1 MLTASPTTTDAASSS
16 MLESRFHRSARRA
29 LSYRRLL
36 MMLNHIGLFLLSTW
50 AAFLL
55 RFDGAIPAEQAA
67 VMLATLPL
75 LVLLRAVAFLGYR
88 LYEDVW
94 RHASVWDV
102 LNIVRATLV
111 SSAAFFVIA
120 HLLLRHTAYPRSII
134 LIDALVLIFL
144 SSAARLSRR
153 MLHYRT
159 TAHCRRVLIFGAG
172 DAGEVVARELKKNAH
187 HGYRPVGFVD
197 DDPEKIG
204 SRIHGVPV
212 LGGRAALEDIVRK
225 SAPDEILVAIPR
237 AAPATIRS
245 IVQTLEPFRLP
256 FKTVP
261 ALEDIVA
268 GRAGLSE
275 IRTLAIED
283 LLVRPPVSFDLQ
295 RLRSLVSR
303 RRVLVTGAAGSIG
316 SELCRQIARLLPST
330 LVLFERHEAGL
341 WEIDYDLR
349 QQQPGEL
356 KVEAVVGDVTDREQV
371 GRLFARYHPDLVFHA
386 AAHKHVP
393 LMESHPCEAA
403 KNNILGTVTVA
414 SVALQ
419 SDVDRL
425 VFISTDKAVNPSSVM
440 GATKRVAEL
449 AVQELAAQAK
459 REFLCV
465 RFGNVLGSSGS
476 VVPLFLKQIE
486 AGGPVTVTHPEVR
499 RYFMLLSEAVH
510 LVLHAAALGGCG
522 ALYVLEMGEQVR
534 ILEMARNLIRLAGH
548 IPGREIPI
556 AFTGLRPGEKLSEEL
571 TEREER
577 LEPSEVSKILRVAVN
592 SSGPRILD
600 RIPTFEKL
608 IAEGSNES
616 LLALLDEIFPHFHAT
631 RAGTAPSAA
640 A

>member
-1 MLTASPTTTDAASSS
+1 MLTAAPPTGATTALDGRLDDTPAP
-16 MLESRFHRSARRA
+16 RA
-29 LSYRRLL
+29 LPCRRLL
-36 MMLNHIGLFLLSTW
+36 MLLSHVGLFMLSNWT
-50 AAFLL
+50 AFLL
-55 RFDGAIPAEQAA
+55 RFDGTIPPEQVHLMVGA
-67 VMLATLPL
+67 LPL
-75 LVLLRAVAFLGYR
+75 LVLLRAVAFFAYR

-102 LNIVRATLV
+102 FNILRATAI
-111 SSAAFFVIA
+111 SSVALFAAT
-120 HLLLRHTAYPRSII
+120 HLLLGRTAYPRSVM
-134 LIDALVLIFL
+134 LIDALVLVFL
-144 SSAARLSRR
+144 SSAARLARR

-159 TAHCRRVLIFGAG
+159 RAGRRRVLIFGAG

-197 DDPEKIG
+197 DDPRKLG

-212 LGGRAALEDIVRK
+212 LGGRAVLPAIVRK
-225 SAPDEILVAIPR
+225 TAPDEILVAIPH
-237 AAPATIRS
+237 AAPATMRS
-245 IVQTLEPFRLP
+245 IVQMLEPFRLP

-261 ALEDIVA
+261 ALEDVVA
-268 GRAGLSE
+268 GRAGLGE

-283 LLVRPPVSFDLQ
+283 LLVRPPVSLDVQ
-295 RLRSLVSR
+295 RVRALISGR
-303 RRVLVTGAAGSIG
+303 RILVTGAAGSIG
-316 SELCRQIARLLPST
+316 SELCRQIAALEPSR

-349 QQQPGEL
+349 RRRSGDVH
-356 KVEAVVGDVTDREQV
+356 VEAVVGDITDRQQV
-371 GRLFARYHPDLVFHA
+371 SRLLARHRPDVVFHA

-403 KNNILGTVTVA
+403 KNNVLGTFTIAAAAVE
-414 SVALQ
+414 
-419 SDVDRL
+419 SDVERL

-449 AVQELAAQAK
+449 TVQELAAQAR

-476 VVPLFLKQIE
+476 VIPLFLKQIE

-510 LVLHAAALGGCG
+510 LVLHAGTLGGCG
-522 ALYVLEMGEQVR
+522 ALYVFDMGEQVR
-534 ILEMARNLIRLAGH
+534 ILEMAHNLIRLAGH

-571 TEREER
+571 TEHEER
-577 LEPSEVSKILRVAVN
+577 LEPSEVSKILRVTVN
-592 SSGPRILD
+592 HRATPILD
-600 RIPTFEKL
+600 RIPAFEEL
-608 IAEGSNES
+608 AARGDNQG
-616 LLALLDEIFPHFHAT
+616 LLALLDEIFPHFHAA
-631 RAGTAPSAA
+631 RNGAARRTAA
-640 A
+640 

>member
-1 MLTASPTTTDAASSS
+1 MLTAVAGSSPTVDSA
-16 MLESRFHRSARRA
+16 LRSTPARRA
-29 LSYRRLL
+29 LPYRRLL
-36 MMLNHIGLFLLSTW
+36 MLLNHIGLFVLSNW

-55 RFDGAIPAEQAA
+55 RFDGAIPDEYAA
-67 VMLATLPL
+67 LLVGTLPL
-75 LVLLRAVAFLGYR
+75 LVIVRAVAFFAHR
-88 LYEDVW
+88 LYDDVW

-102 LNIVRATLV
+102 LNIVRATV
-111 SSAAFFVIA
+111 ISGAVFFAIT
-120 HLLLRHTAYPRSII
+120 HLILRQTAYPRSVI
-134 LIDALVLIFL
+134 LIDTLVLIFL
-144 SSAARLSRR
+144 TSAARLARR
-153 MLHYRT
+153 MFHYRT
-159 TAHCRRVLIFGAG
+159 RANRRRVLIFGAG
-172 DAGEVVARELKKNAH
+172 DAGEVVARELKKNTH

-197 DDPEKIG
+197 DDPRKVG

-212 LGGRAALEDIVRK
+212 LGGHADLADIVRK
-225 SAPDEILVAIPR
+225 TAPDEILVALPR
-237 AAPATIRS
+237 AAPATIRG

-268 GRAGLSE
+268 GRARIGE

-295 RLRSLVSR
+295 RLRSLVNH

-316 SELCRQIARLLPST
+316 SELCRQLAGLQPST

-341 WEIDYDLR
+341 WEIDYDVR
-349 QQQPGEL
+349 QQRPATVTV
-356 KVEAVVGDVTDREQV
+356 KSVVGDVTDREQV
-371 GRLFARYHPDLVFHA
+371 GRLFACHRPDLVFHA

-403 KNNILGTVTVA
+403 KNNVLGTFTVA
-414 SVALQ
+414 QAALH
-419 SDVDRL
+419 SGVERL

-440 GATKRVAEL
+440 GATKRIAEM
-449 AVQELAAQAK
+449 AVQELATQAA

-476 VVPLFLKQIE
+476 VIPLFLKQIE
-486 AGGPVTVTHPEVR
+486 AGGPVTVTHPEVK
-499 RYFMLLSEAVH
+499 RYFMRLSEAVH
-510 LVLHAAALGGCG
+510 LVLHAAALGGSG

-577 LEPSEVSKILRVAVN
+577 LEPSEVNKILRVTGNGHAT
-592 SSGPRILD
+592 GALD
-600 RIPTFEKL
+600 QIPKFREL
-608 IAEGSNES
+608 VAEGDNEAV
-616 LLALLDEIFPHFHAT
+616 LALLDEIFPSFGAM
-631 RAGTAPSAA
+631 RRDPPRRVAA
-640 A
+640 